1 MNSLSDMLM
10 FTIFHF
16 FTVFSRLKSE
26 VETNFDLTD
35 NMMTGTESMCLG
47 HVLKIV
53 EAEQH
58 LVWKNPFTRN
68 GIYMVTFQTTLKF

>member
-35 NMMTGTESMCLG
+35 NMMTGTESMFLG

-53 EAEQH
+53 AAEQH
-58 LVWKNPFTRN
+58 LVWKIPLLEMGFTW
-68 GIYMVTFQTTLKF
+68 LHSKLL

>member
-1 MNSLSDMLM
+1 M

-16 FTVFSRLKSE
+16 FTVFSRLKRE

-35 NMMTGTESMCLG
+35 NMMTGTESMFLG

-53 EAEQH
+53 EAEQR
-58 LVWKNPFTRN
+58 LVWKIHLLEMGFTWLRSK
-68 GIYMVTFQTTLKF
+68 LL